1 MIQPIH
7 RSLLWRRLDH
17 EGHEFFHLLSE
28 PPSRWRLAGTVVFF
42 EGMPCRIDYEIFCDA
57 QWRTRIAK
65 IQGWVG
71 EESVRHEVSVDSSGR
86 WSLDGVEQPELDG
99 CVDIDLE
106 FSPCTNTLPIRRL
119 GLAVGE
125 AAPVRTAWV
134 RFPGF
139 RLELFEQVYT
149 RLEEAR
155 YRFESADGE
164 FVRNLE
170 VDADGLILEY
180 PDLWTAV
187 RSTGTPEAAG

>member
-1 MIQPIH
+1 MIEPIH
-7 RSLLWRRLDH
+7 KSLLWRRLDS

-28 PPSRWRLAGTVVFF
+28 SNRWRLGGTAVFF
-42 EGMPCRIDYEIFCDA
+42 EGTPCRIDYEIFCDA
-57 QWRTRIAK
+57 EWRTRVAK

-71 EESVRHEVSVDSSGR
+71 EESVRHEVSVDPSGR

-119 GLAVGE
+119 GLEVGE

-134 RFPGF
+134 RFPAF

-149 RLEEAR
+149 RLEERR

-164 FVRNLE
+164 FVRNLD
-170 VDADGLILEY
+170 VDPDGLVLEY
-180 PDLWTAV
+180 PGLWTAV
-187 RSTGTPEAAG
+187 RATGNPEPAAG